1 VASRNIAAAPV
12 AAAQFRSQ
20 YDRLRSSVPWPPG
33 DRRGALNYIGQVQ
46 VAAAAGLVST
56 GRTVSLA
63 APIEH
68 EVSADNPTPS
78 AHLLAAPASVHAAP
92 AGVSF
97 ALDELSLHIHGNA
110 DSHLDALCHVIF
122 DGTLYGDVP
131 VEAVKSAGAGG
142 LSVDVAGQGIVGRGV
157 LLDIP
162 RVRGVDWLEP
172 GEHVTA
178 AELRT
183 AEAAAGVQVGTGDL
197 LFVRVGHRRRRNEL
211 GPWDA
216 ASARAGLHPAAMDL
230 LAEWRVAALGSDG
243 NNDTAP
249 SIVEG
254 VDFPIHVLAVRALG
268 IWLLDYLQL
277 EDIAD
282 ACEAAGRSDFLC
294 VIAPL
299 RLPDATGSPVNPIA
313 VL

>member
-1 VASRNIAAAPV
+1 M

-20 YDRLRSSVPWPPG
+20 YDRLRSGVPWPAG
-33 DRRGALNYIGQVQ
+33 DRRGALNYITPTL
-46 VAAAAGLVST
+46 VAAAASGVST

-63 APIEH
+63 ARVEH
-68 EVSADNPTPS
+68 EVSADNPSPWTHELTVPA
-78 AHLLAAPASVHAAP
+78 AHHAAP

-97 ALDELSLHIHGNA
+97 ALDQLSLHIHGNA

-131 VEAVKSAGAGG
+131 VEAVRSAGAGG
-142 LSVDVAGQGIVGRGV
+142 LSVDVAGQGIAGRGV

-178 AELRT
+178 ADLRA
-183 AEAAAGVQVGTGDL
+183 AEAAAQVQVGTGDL

-211 GPWDA
+211 GAWDA
-216 ASARAGLHPAAMDL
+216 ASARAGLHPEAMDL
-230 LAEWRVAALGSDG
+230 LAGWQVAALGSDG

-254 VDFPIHVLAVRALG
+254 VDFPIHVLAIRALG

-277 EDIAD
+277 EDVAE
-282 ACEAAGRSDFLC
+282 ACQAAGRWDFFC